1 MTKDAS
7 TLLAAAIKSATLTG
21 SFSPAEVGARVG
33 LDKVQSELAAR
44 WLANAGVLELG
55 FDSAAHFTAEYRK
68 AHAPP
73 PAAKKAAPK
82 APRKRARISAGDR

>member
-1 MTKDAS
+1 
-7 TLLAAAIKSATLTG
+7 
-21 SFSPAEVGARVG
+21 
-33 LDKVQSELAAR
+33 
-44 WLANAGVLELG
+44 VLELG

-73 PAAKKAAPK
+73 AAAAAKKAPK

>member
-7 TLLAAAIKSATLTG
+7 TLLAAALKSATLTG

-73 PAAKKAAPK
+73 APAKKPAAK